1 MRGACSAPLPAR
13 SWSRRPTWESGHL
26 GTGPVVALTSL
37 RADSVEACR
46 FGASVAELLGRE
58 LAVVHVA
65 PVPEDFGRSHLPIRS
80 LDSIREDYRVRAE
93 RGLQEWIAANALRP
107 ATSSVLQ
114 GSLMDLLLPLVELR
128 SVPLIVCGSRRLSAL
143 ERTIQHST
151 GTELAAAAPVP
162 MAVVPLRDARPH
174 AGPSPDESAFTR
186 AEGGRGEAA
195 QGNGGSATVPAQSLL
210 ARTGCE
216 SQTGPDRDGA
226 RSSFLPRRPSSLSR
240 TSQ

>member
-1 MRGACSAPLPAR
+1 
-13 SWSRRPTWESGHL
+13 
-26 GTGPVVALTSL
+26 
-37 RADSVEACR
+37 
-46 FGASVAELLGRE
+46 
-58 LAVVHVA
+58 
-65 PVPEDFGRSHLPIRS
+65 
-80 LDSIREDYRVRAE
+80 
-93 RGLQEWIAANALRP
+93 
-107 ATSSVLQ
+107 
-114 GSLMDLLLPLVELR
+114 MDLLLPLVELR

-162 MAVVPLRDARPH
+162 VAVVPLRDARPH